1 MDRARSPYS
10 PGAGVPPVVISGR
23 DAERDLWRS
32 SLVRLE
38 SGRAARGLVLHGVR
52 GVGKTVLLGA
62 MREEAERRDWVVA
75 SLEVGAYTG
84 GFLAHLSEALYPA
97 LRRVVKPGLG
107 ARLKRALATF
117 AALNV
122 SLDASGTWSFG
133 LDLDPAP
140 PPTGKLELDL
150 LTLVQDL
157 ADGMQER
164 GTGLAVFIDEM
175 QDLDQE
181 ALAALCAAAHQTAQR
196 NAPFL
201 LCAAGLPS
209 LPRVL
214 SEAKS
219 YAERLFE
226 YRALG
231 PLPPADAARALQEP
245 ARAER
250 VEWQPQA
257 LEWVLAAAN
266 GYPFFLQ
273 ELGQST
279 WEVASG
285 PREITLADAREGVA
299 EGRRRL
305 DVGFFLSRW
314 ERATPAERAYLEAMT
329 ASRGPC
335 TTKEVAERLGRSV
348 SSLGPIR
355 AGLIGKG
362 LIYSPEHG
370 YVDFT
375 VPGMADFVT
384 RIREAE

>member
-1 MDRARSPYS
+1 MDLARSPYS

-23 DAERDLWRS
+23 DAERAVWRNA
-32 SLVRLE
+32 LVRAAG
-38 SGRAARGLVLHGVR
+38 GRPARGLILHGVR

-62 MREEAERRDWVVA
+62 LRDQAQQRDWVVA
-75 SLEVGAYTG
+75 HLEVGAYTG
-84 GFLAHLSEALYPA
+84 GFLPHLSDALYPA
-97 LRRVVKPGLG
+97 LRKVVKPGIG

-122 SLDASGTWSFG
+122 NVDASGTWTLG
-133 LDLDPAP
+133 LDLEPAP

-150 LTLVQDL
+150 LTLVLDL
-157 ADGMQER
+157 AEGMAER

-196 NAPFL
+196 NLPFL
-201 LCAAGLPS
+201 LCGAGLPS

-231 PLPPADAARALQEP
+231 PLPAVDAARALQEP

-250 VEWQPQA
+250 VEWQPAA
-257 LEWVLAAAN
+257 LDWVLQAAN

-279 WEVASG
+279 WEVAAG
-285 PREITLADAREGVA
+285 PHEITLADAREGVA

-314 ERATPAERAYLEAMT
+314 ERATPAERAYLEAMG
-329 ASRGPC
+329 ADGPC
-335 TTKEVAERLGRSV
+335 ATKDVAQRLGRTV
-348 SSLGPIR
+348 SSVGPIR

-370 YVDFT
+370 LVDFT
-375 VPGMADFVT
+375 VPGMADFVA
-384 RIREAE
+384 RIGQAR